1 MANANQPGA
10 GNADKAA
17 LFAKPAE
24 LLAELQRIPAFA
36 ALREEQLHCFAE
48 AELLHVPTGTL
59 IAKQD
64 DTDHAYWIL
73 FEGGTRIFQKQA
85 DGREITLARVPGGY
99 TSFGELPILSN
110 TPNPASYETTEP
122 TRMLKLPESGF
133 WGLMME
139 CPEVRGKI
147 LEAMAWRSQKLREF
161 SIQQD
166 KLASLGTLAAG
177 LMHELNNPGAAAQ
190 RAAKQL
196 RENLVRLQE
205 ISLSLSRHE
214 SKPAQKQ
221 CLLELQEQALANRM
235 PVHMNSL
242 DQSDAE
248 SALEAWLEEN
258 KIANPWKLAPALVG
272 IGLNATQLGCARSQ
286 FEGDAFSDVL
296 NWLEALV
303 SSVQLVG
310 TIEES
315 IGRVTE
321 LVHAVKSYA
330 YEGKGQAQSVDV
342 NESLHSTLVILG
354 HKLREKEIDVE
365 KDFAADLPPIRTAGT
380 GLNQVWTNLLD
391 NAADALPPHGKIFIR
406 TWEEG
411 AEVCVSI
418 SDNGTGIPQECQAH
432 IFEPFYTTKEVGVGT
447 GLGLDIA
454 HRIVAQQYAGH
465 ISFTSVPGRTEFH
478 IRLPKERPAQA

>member
-1 MANANQPGA
+1 MAETTQPGA

-24 LLAELQRIPAFA
+24 LLAELHRIPVFA
-36 ALREEQLHCFAE
+36 ALREDQLHCLAE
-48 AELLHVPTGTL
+48 AELLQIAAGT
-59 IAKQD
+59 IITKQGG
-64 DTDHAYWIL
+64 TEHAYWIL
-73 FEGGTRIFQKQA
+73 LDGGARLSQKQP
-85 DGREITLARVPGGY
+85 DGREITLARIPGY

-110 TPNPASYETTEP
+110 APNPATCEATEP
-122 TRMLKLPESGF
+122 SRVLKLQENSF
-133 WGLMME
+133 WRLMME
-139 CPEVRGKI
+139 CPLIREKI
-147 LEAMAWRSQKLREF
+147 LEAMAWRSTMLREHTV
-161 SIQQD
+161 QQD

-205 ISLSLSRHE
+205 LSLKISRRE
-214 SKPAQKQ
+214 GAAAQKQ
-221 CLLELQEQALANRM
+221 CIADLQEQALNHRQ

-242 DQSDAE
+242 EQSDAE
-248 SALEAWLEEN
+248 ETLSEWLDNN
-258 KIANPWKLAPALVG
+258 KIENAWKIAPALVG
-272 IGLNATQLGCARSQ
+272 IGLDAQQLDCARTQ
-286 FEGDAFSDVL
+286 FEGEAFSDVL

-315 IGRVTE
+315 IGRVSE

-330 YEGKGQAQSVDV
+330 YEGKGQLQNVDV

-354 HKLREKEIDVE
+354 HKLREKQIEVE
-365 KDFAADLPPIRTAGT
+365 KDFAADLPPIRTAGS

-391 NAADALPPHGKIFIR
+391 NSIDALEPQGKIRIR

-411 AEVCVSI
+411 AEICVSI
-418 SDNGTGIPQECQAH
+418 ADNGSGIPQECQAH
-432 IFEPFYTTKEVGVGT
+432 IFEPFYTTKDVGVGT

-454 HRIVAQQYAGH
+454 HRIVAQQYAGN
-465 ISFTSVPGRTEFH
+465 ISFTSSSSGTEFH
-478 IRLPKERPAQA
+478 IRLPKERH

>member
-1 MANANQPGA
+1 MTNATQPGA
-10 GNADKAA
+10 AKADKTA

-24 LLAELQRIPAFA
+24 LLATLHQIPALA
-36 ALREEQLHCFAE
+36 GMSEDQLHCLSA
-48 AELLHVPTGTL
+48 AELIEMPAGTVFV
-59 IAKQD
+59 KQGE
-64 DTDHAYWIL
+64 TDHFYWIIL
-73 FEGGTRIFQKQA
+73 EGGTRIFQKQA
-85 DGREITLARVPGGY
+85 DGREITVARVPGQNA
-99 TSFGELPILSN
+99 FGELPILSN
-110 TPNPASYETTEP
+110 SGNPTSVETISP
-122 TRMLKLPESGF
+122 TRVLKLSEAGF
-133 WGLMME
+133 WQLMME
-139 CPEVRGKI
+139 CPAIRQQI
-147 LEAMAWRSQKLREF
+147 LEAMAWRSQRLQQF
-161 SIQQD
+161 ALQQD

-205 ISLSLSRHE
+205 LSLSISRRE
-214 SKPAQKQ
+214 GTPAQKQ
-221 CLLELQEQALANRM
+221 CIAGLQEQALANRL

-248 SALEAWLEEN
+248 EALRTWMEE
-258 KIANPWKLAPALVG
+258 KAIANAWKLAPTLVG
-272 IGLNATQLGCARSQ
+272 IGLTTEQMECARVE

-315 IGRVTE
+315 IGRVSE

-330 YEGKGQAQSVDV
+330 YEGKGQMQNVDV
-342 NESLHSTLVILG
+342 NDSLHSTLVILG
-354 HKLREKEIDVE
+354 HKLREKQIEIE
-365 KDFAADLPPIRTAGT
+365 KDFAADLPPIHTAGT

-391 NAADALPPHGKIFIR
+391 NAADALAPHGKIQIR
-406 TWEEG
+406 TWAEG

-418 SDNGTGIPQECQAH
+418 ADNGSGIPQECQAH
-432 IFEPFYTTKEVGVGT
+432 IFEPFFTTKEVGVGT

-465 ISFTSVPGRTEFH
+465 ISFTSKPGRTEFL
-478 IRLPKERPAQA
+478 IRLPKERS